1 MKNEIVYIS
10 CIDYYIQRNIW
21 SVLYSL
27 FSYALS
33 VGKFKDYVI
42 FTFLVYNQNHVLA
55 NLRRSKI
62 VYIFIRTK
70 ITQSE
75 NNRIYMN
82 VSERIGLFYELKF
95 RPGLSIEI

>member
-1 MKNEIVYIS
+1 M
-10 CIDYYIQRNIW
+10 
-21 SVLYSL
+21 
-27 FSYALS
+27 
-33 VGKFKDYVI
+33 GKFKDYVI
-42 FTFLVYNQNHVLA
+42 FTFFVHNQNHVLA

-75 NNRIYMN
+75 NNPIYMN

-95 RPGLSIEI
+95 RPGLLIES